1 MAWEAA
7 MGPTA
12 QDFDL
17 FQKLHLGIVVHAP
30 DSSILFCNRRASE
43 LLGLSEDQL
52 LGRVAGDP
60 SWCFVHED
68 GRPMS
73 ASELPVNR
81 ALATRASL
89 KDMVLGIKWAGQDQP
104 AWVLVSAFTALA
116 ASGAVEYVL
125 VNFFDI
131 SRSKQAEQNLR
142 ASESLLHAVIDNAA
156 VGIAQVSITGRFL
169 QINPEFSRIIGYAQ
183 DEVLS
188 HGFTFQQITLPEDL
202 PADLEHVNRL
212 LRGDGNRYGME
223 KRYIRKGGVIVWV
236 SLSVFLQRDAE
247 GHPLYFISAVQDI
260 AERKQAEAE
269 LEQHRHHLEQLVAK
283 RTAELA
289 SARDAAEAANRA
301 KSIFL
306 ANMSHEIR
314 TPLNGIL
321 GLAYLLR
328 RGEVTPKQAE
338 WLDTIDRSGHHLL
351 EVINSVLELAKI
363 DAGKVVLRHADFT
376 LAEMLQD
383 VTAVVGDALKAK
395 GLALRIEMADVPH
408 ALNGD
413 PARLS
418 QAVVNY
424 LANAI
429 KFTEHGSITFA
440 GHLIEETASDYLLR
454 FEVADSGVGIPKAE
468 LDRLF
473 TPFHQVDE
481 SLTRPVG
488 GTGLGLSITKRLA
501 ELMGG
506 EVGVQSSLG
515 AGSTFWLTARLGKAS
530 VAQDPFIALP
540 PQTAEGALRRDH
552 RGARILLAED
562 EPVNQEVTLA
572 MLRGAGLAVD
582 LAVDGREAV
591 RLATQNDYA
600 VILMDMQMPVMD
612 GLAATRAIRALPGPA
627 ATPIIALTANA
638 FDDDRSASRAAGMV
652 DFVTKP
658 VRPEVLFSMILQWLR
673 HRQHWQEQR

>member
-1 MAWEAA
+1 
-7 MGPTA
+7 
-12 QDFDL
+12 
-17 FQKLHLGIVVHAP
+17 
-30 DSSILFCNRRASE
+30 
-43 LLGLSEDQL
+43 
-52 LGRVAGDP
+52 
-60 SWCFVHED
+60 
-68 GRPMS
+68 
-73 ASELPVNR
+73 
-81 ALATRASL
+81 
-89 KDMVLGIKWAGQDQP
+89 
-104 AWVLVSAFTALA
+104 
-116 ASGAVEYVL
+116 
-125 VNFFDI
+125 
-131 SRSKQAEQNLR
+131 
-142 ASESLLHAVIDNAA
+142 
-156 VGIAQVSITGRFL
+156 
-169 QINPEFSRIIGYAQ
+169 
-183 DEVLS
+183 
-188 HGFTFQQITLPEDL
+188 
-202 PADLEHVNRL
+202 
-212 LRGDGNRYGME
+212 
-223 KRYIRKGGVIVWV
+223 
-236 SLSVFLQRDAE
+236 
-247 GHPLYFISAVQDI
+247 
-260 AERKQAEAE
+260 
-269 LEQHRHHLEQLVAK
+269 
-283 RTAELA
+283 
-289 SARDAAEAANRA
+289 
-301 KSIFL
+301 
-306 ANMSHEIR
+306 
-314 TPLNGIL
+314 
-321 GLAYLLR
+321 
-328 RGEVTPKQAE
+328 
-338 WLDTIDRSGHHLL
+338 
-351 EVINSVLELAKI
+351 
-363 DAGKVVLRHADFT
+363 
-376 LAEMLQD
+376 
-383 VTAVVGDALKAK
+383 
-395 GLALRIEMADVPH
+395 
-408 ALNGD
+408 
-413 PARLS
+413 
-418 QAVVNY
+418 VVNY

-530 VAQDPFIALP
+530 VAQDPFVALP

-612 GLAATRAIRALPGPA
+612 GLAATRAIRALPGQA

-658 VRPEVLFSMILQWLR
+658 VRPEVLFSMILQWLK